1 MVQYLLDS
9 NEFEGSLSQDD
20 LESGTD
26 TDRSAKLDYDY
37 ISMLSESS
45 SKNGQS
51 SKGGSPLDSDED
63 MSDIELFDYQMSM
76 FPIMML
82 P

>member
-20 LESGTD
+20 LESSMNTD
-26 TDRSAKLDYDY
+26 KSAKLDYNN
-37 ISMLSESS
+37 IFILSKSS

-51 SKGGSPLDSDED
+51 SKSSFPLDSNED